1 MAEYNIY
8 SDISKRS
15 GGDVYIGVV
24 GPVRTG
30 KSTFIKKF
38 MDLLVI
44 PNIDNAFKRERA
56 RDELPQSSAG
66 RTIMTTEPKFIP
78 NEAVEIS
85 LSNNAKFNVRMID
98 CVGYIIDSA
107 LGYIEDNAPRMVKT
121 PWSDT
126 EIPFAEAAETG
137 THKVICEH
145 SNIGLVITTDGSIT
159 DIARE
164 DYVAAEDRVINE
176 LKALG
181 KPFIVLI
188 NSTDPF
194 SHKAQE
200 VKAQIEA
207 KHSIPSLTIN
217 CQELEKSDI
226 NNIIEKVLFEFPL
239 KEIGV
244 DMPDWVDV
252 LENEHWLKKDIF
264 SSILTSIAK
273 VSKISDAQKI
283 CDSISKCDSITSSEI
298 MSISLGEGT
307 VRVGVNTDEN
317 LYYKILGEETGFEI
331 TGKDSLMSLMRSL
344 AKTKQEYDK
353 ISAALDEVKATG
365 YGIVSPGVDELTLEE
380 PEIVKQGSK
389 FGVRLRASAPSIH
402 MIRADIE
409 TAVSPIVGTEKQS
422 EELVHY
428 LLKEFEVDPKSIWN
442 TNIFGKSLHDL
453 VNEDL
458 RGKLMRMPDDA
469 RFKLQETLQRII
481 NEGSGGLIC
490 IIL

>member
-8 SDISKRS
+8 KDISKRS
-15 GGDVYIGVV
+15 NGDVYIGVV

-78 NEAVEIS
+78 NEAVEIT
-85 LSNNAKFNVRMID
+85 LSDNAKFNVRMID

-121 PWSDT
+121 PWSES
-126 EIPFAEAAETG
+126 EIPFAQAAEMG

-145 SNIGLVITTDGSIT
+145 STIGLVVTTDGTIT
-159 DIARE
+159 DIPRQ
-164 DYVAAEDRVINE
+164 DYINAENRVINE
-176 LKALG
+176 LKELN
-181 KPFIVLI
+181 KPFIVLV
-188 NSTDPF
+188 NSVNPYGE
-194 SHKAQE
+194 SASL
-200 VKAQIEA
+200 VKSEIEA
-207 KHSIPSLTIN
+207 KHNVPVICVN
-217 CQELEKSDI
+217 CAELEGKDI
-226 NNIIEKVLFEFPL
+226 NDIIEKVLFEFPL
-239 KEIGV
+239 KEVSIEI
-244 DMPDWVDV
+244 PDWVDV
-252 LENEHWLKKDIF
+252 LEPGHHLKE
-264 SSILTSIAK
+264 SIYSNILDSLK
-273 VSKISDAQKI
+273 NVFKIR
-283 CDSISKCDSITSSEI
+283 DSRQISENLLNCESITQSAIDEI
-298 MSISLGEGT
+298 NLGEGT
-307 VRVGVNTDEN
+307 VRLKVNTDEN
-317 LYYKILGEETGFEI
+317 LFYKILGEETGFEI
-331 TGKDSLMSLMRSL
+331 NGKDSLMTLMRSL
-344 AKTKQEYDK
+344 ADVKHEYDK
-353 ISAALDEVKATG
+353 IAFALEEVKETG
-365 YGIVSPGVDELTLEE
+365 YGIVSPTIDELSLEE
-380 PEIVKQGSK
+380 PEIVKQGGK

-409 TAVSPIVGTEKQS
+409 TEVSPIVGTEKQS
-422 EELVHY
+422 EDLVHY
-428 LLKEFEVDPKSIWN
+428 LLKEFEVDPKSIWS
-442 TNIFGKSLHDL
+442 TNIFGKSLSDL

-458 RGKLMRMPDDA
+458 HNKLYRMPDDA

>member
-1 MAEYNIY
+1 MAEYSIY
-8 SDISKRS
+8 KDISKRS
-15 GGDVYIGVV
+15 NGDVYIGVV

-78 NEAVEIS
+78 NEAVEIT
-85 LSNNAKFNVRMID
+85 LSDNARFNVRMID

-121 PWSDT
+121 PWSDS

-145 SNIGLVITTDGSIT
+145 STIGLVVTTDGTIT
-159 DIARE
+159 DIDRK
-164 DYVAAEDRVINE
+164 DYVSAESRVINE
-176 LKALG
+176 LKELS
-181 KPFIVLI
+181 KPFIVLVNSI
-188 NSTDPF
+188 NPDGES
-194 SHKAQE
+194 ARA
-200 VKAQIEA
+200 VKSEIEA
-207 KHSIPSLTIN
+207 KHNVPVICVN
-217 CQELEKSDI
+217 CAELEGEDI

-239 KEIGV
+239 KEVSIEL
-244 DMPDWVDV
+244 PDWVDV
-252 LENEHWLKKDIF
+252 LENGHHLKESIYTNILESLKD
-264 SSILTSIAK
+264 
-273 VSKISDAQKI
+273 VSKIRDSRQISESLSRCESITDSSI
-283 CDSISKCDSITSSEI
+283 DSIN
-298 MSISLGEGT
+298 LGEGT
-307 VRVGVNTDEN
+307 VRLKVNTDEK
-317 LYYKILGEETGFEI
+317 LFYKILGEETGFEI
-331 TGKDSLMSLMRSL
+331 NGKDDLMTLMRSL
-344 AKTKQEYDK
+344 SDVKHEYDK
-353 ISAALDEVKATG
+353 IVYALEEVKETG
-365 YGIVSPGVDELTLEE
+365 YGIVSPTIDELSLEE
-380 PEIVKQGSK
+380 PEIVKQGGK

-409 TAVSPIVGTEKQS
+409 TEVSPIVGTEKQS
-422 EELVHY
+422 EDLVHY
-428 LLKEFEVDPKSIWN
+428 LLEEFEVNPKSIWQ
-442 TNIFGKSLHDL
+442 TNIFGKSLSDL

-458 RGKLMRMPDDA
+458 HNKLYRMPDDA
-469 RFKLQETLQRII
+469 RFKLQETLQKII

>member
-1 MAEYNIY
+1 MAEYSIY
-8 SDISKRS
+8 EDISKRS
-15 GGDVYIGVV
+15 NGDVYIGVV

-78 NEAVEIS
+78 NEAVEIT
-85 LSNNAKFNVRMID
+85 LSDNARFNVRMID

-121 PWSDT
+121 PWSES
-126 EIPFAEAAETG
+126 EIPFAQAAETG

-145 SNIGLVITTDGSIT
+145 STIGLVVTTDGTIT
-159 DIARE
+159 DIARN
-164 DYVAAEDRVINE
+164 DYIAAENRVINE
-176 LKALG
+176 LKELN
-181 KPFIVLI
+181 KPFIVLV
-188 NSTDPF
+188 NSVNPE
-194 SHKAQE
+194 SESARA
-200 VKAQIEA
+200 VKRDIES
-207 KHSIPSLTIN
+207 KHNVPVICVN
-217 CQELEKSDI
+217 CAELDGADI

-239 KEIGV
+239 KEVSIEL
-244 DMPDWVDV
+244 PDWVDV
-252 LENEHWLKKDIF
+252 LENGHHLKESIY
-264 SSILTSIAK
+264 SSILESLK
-273 VSKISDAQKI
+273 NVSKIRDSRQI
-283 CDSISKCDSITSSEI
+283 TESLMNCESITESLIDSIN
-298 MSISLGEGT
+298 LGEGT
-307 VRVGVNTDEN
+307 VKLKVNTDEK

-331 TGKDSLMSLMRSL
+331 NGKDDLMTLMRSL
-344 AKTKQEYDK
+344 SEVKHEYDK
-353 ISAALDEVKATG
+353 IAYALEEVRETG
-365 YGIVSPGVDELTLEE
+365 YGIVSPAIEDLSLEE
-380 PEIVKQGSK
+380 PEIVKQGGK

-409 TAVSPIVGTEKQS
+409 TEVSPIVGTEKQS
-422 EELVHY
+422 EDLVHY
-428 LLKEFEVDPKSIWN
+428 LLEEFEVDPKSIWQ
-442 TNIFGKSLHDL
+442 TNIFGKSLSDL

-458 RGKLMRMPDDA
+458 HNKLYRMPDDA
-469 RFKLQETLQRII
+469 RFKLQETLQKII